1 MSWLPAQA
9 NPGVCLARY
18 TGRVRLPLS
27 WLCDFVDYT
36 GSPEDLAERLGT
48 SGFEIEGI
56 LRPGAPDVGD
66 NHANFI
72 IGRVEHFEKH
82 PNADRLRLCRIDT
95 GGDELRQIVCGAS
108 NFAIGDTV
116 VVAVPGAVLPGADA
130 PLKQAKLRGEV
141 SDGMML
147 SERELGLSDEHD
159 GIIIVPADAGYDVGS
174 RLAQHVELDEVVI
187 DISVESNR
195 GDCLSVYGMAREV
208 AVLFDLELAP
218 LPGTEPTVS
227 GGSTADLVTVAI
239 DAPERCSR
247 FTARG
252 FTDVTVG
259 PSPFRIRQRLAAAG
273 IRPISNVVDVTNY
286 VMHELGN
293 PLHVYDADQ
302 IPGKTLTARL
312 ARDGETITTLDDKE
326 RTLTGDMLVIAD
338 ADGPSGIAGVMG
350 GASSEITETTTSVV
364 LEAAC
369 FERGGIQRTSKA
381 LGLRTDGSNRWEKGV
396 SPYLAPI
403 ASIRAAQLIVEWSGG
418 QMLGDPQDVVAD
430 LPVEQT
436 IQLRKQRPAQ
446 VLGMQVEDV
455 EVRRILDGLGYAPEG
470 AGAAWSCTVPWW
482 RWLDAT
488 REIDLVEEIGR
499 VHGLGRVPVELP
511 RIPPG
516 IGGLTREQQLRRRIE
531 DHLAGAGLRE
541 VVTVSLVDPELRTA
555 HRVDAGEPIALRN
568 PLSADL
574 SELRV
579 SLLPSLV
586 EVIRRNASVGERD
599 VQIFEVG
606 RVYAGGGDGGLAIES
621 TRVALALAGHL
632 GGNAWTGDGAVC
644 DFSTAVGVLD
654 ALFDRLGIDV
664 ERVALSDD
672 PQLHPGRA
680 ALLRINGERVG
691 VVGEIHPGLAAELEL
706 SSAVVLAE
714 LELAR
719 LVAEAPGTSLFAGL
733 SAFPPM
739 RQDIAVIVPDS
750 VDAATIVATAR
761 GAGGE
766 LLQTVEVFDVFADAE
781 RIGEGR
787 CSIALRLVFQAT
799 DRTLTDEEAAAAR
812 EQIIAALAASCSAE
826 LRG

>member
-1 MSWLPAQA
+1 M
-9 NPGVCLARY
+9 
-18 TGRVRLPLS
+18 RLPLS
-27 WLCDFVDYT
+27 WLRDFVDYAGT
-36 GSPEDLAERLGT
+36 PDELADRLGT

-56 LRPGAPDVGD
+56 LRPGAPNEGD
-66 NHANFI
+66 NHANFV

-82 PNADRLRLCRIDT
+82 PNADRLRLCRVDT

-147 SERELGLSDEHD
+147 SERELGLSEEHD
-159 GIIIVPADAGYDVGS
+159 GIIVLPADDGYGVGS
-174 RLAQHVELDEVVI
+174 RLADHVELDEVVL

-208 AVLFDLELAP
+208 AVLFDLPLAP
-218 LPGTEPTVS
+218 MPGVEPVAS

-252 FTDVTVG
+252 FTDVTIG

-326 RTLTGDMLVIAD
+326 RTLTDDMLVIAD

-350 GASSEITETTTSVV
+350 GAASEITETTTRVV

-396 SPYLAPI
+396 SPQLAPH
-403 ASIRAAQLIVEWSGG
+403 ASVRAAELIVAWSGA
-418 QMLGDPQDVVAD
+418 QMLGDPQDVVAA
-430 LPVEQT
+430 LPSEQT
-436 IQLRKQRPAQ
+436 IELRKERPAEI
-446 VLGMQVEDV
+446 LGMTVEGAEV
-455 EVRRILDGLGYAPEG
+455 ERILKGLGYAPTETS
-470 AGAAWSCTVPWW
+470 ATWSCTVPYW

-499 VHGLGRVPVELP
+499 VHGLKHVPVQLP

-516 IGGLTREQQLRRRIE
+516 IGGLNREQQIRRRIE
-531 DHLAGAGLRE
+531 DHLAGIGLRE
-541 VVTVSLVDPELRTA
+541 VSTISLIDPDIRA
-555 HRVDAGEPIALRN
+555 AYHVNGADSIVLRN

-574 SELRV
+574 SEMRT
-579 SLLPSLV
+579 SLIPSLI
-586 EVIRRNASVGERD
+586 EVIRRNRSVGERD
-599 VQIFEVG
+599 VQIFEIG
-606 RVYAGGGDGGLAIES
+606 RSYRPGGDGGLAIEES
-621 TRVALALAGHL
+621 RLGIAFAGHL
-632 GGNAWTGDGAVC
+632 GGEGWTGAGAPA
-644 DFSTAVGVLD
+644 DFSTLVAVVAG
-654 ALFDRLGIDV
+654 LFARLGIEAV
-664 ERVALSDD
+664 PVAEHGVA
-672 PQLHPGRA
+672 QLHPGRA
-680 ALLRINGERVG
+680 AALVAGDVRLGVIGEL
-691 VVGEIHPGLAAELEL
+691 HPGLAVELEVDGPVSVAELD
-706 SSAVVLAE
+706 
-714 LELAR
+714 
-719 LVAEAPGTSLFAGL
+719 LVAIAAAVPGTTSFGGL
-733 SAFPPM
+733 SIFPPV
-739 RQDIAVIVPDS
+739 RQDIAI
-750 VDAATIVATAR
+750 IVADTVESATLIAAAR

-766 LLQTVEVFDVFADAE
+766 LLYGVDVFDVFSDPDRVGAGKVSVAM
-781 RIGEGR
+781 
-787 CSIALRLVFQAT
+787 RLVFQAD
-799 DRTLTDEEAAAAR
+799 DRTLTDEEATAAR
-812 EQIIAALAASCSAE
+812 EQIVSALVATCGAE